1 MGETVFVYSGRDRQG
16 KLVRGRQRAANKET
30 VIRQLRQSNIY
41 PLEVKQAPRL
51 PDRRNITLPITL
63 PRPNWRH
70 WLEKPVKSRDLAIFS
85 RQFHTLIE
93 AGVPMLNALQVLQQQ
108 TANPKL
114 KRAIN
119 SLQAGLQQGAT
130 LSESIARHPTVFPYL
145 YAHLVEAGEL
155 GGVLDKVM
163 DSLSVTFEKDHQLKE
178 KIKSA
183 LIYPAVIITMT
194 MLVVAALQFFVLP
207 NLVGVLL
214 SLQVPLPATTR
225 ILLGVNSFLQHY
237 WFTVP
242 PIFFCLFLTL
252 RLALKTD
259 KGRYYFSAAS
269 LKAPIFGRL
278 VGNTIVARFCRTFGE
293 LLKSGV
299 PILVALEV
307 VQKSTGNVLFVQAL
321 SNVIESIR
329 AGQGL
334 ARPLAESGVFPPL
347 VVQMISVGEE
357 SGALEKLLEKAA
369 VFYENEVE
377 AVVTRLTAVIEP
389 VMIVIM
395 GGMVGFI
402 AISVLM
408 PLMTLVGRMSQ

>member
-1 MGETVFVYSGRDRQG
+1 M
-16 KLVRGRQRAANKET
+16 
-30 VIRQLRQSNIY
+30 
-41 PLEVKQAPRL
+41 
-51 PDRRNITLPITL
+51 
-63 PRPNWRH
+63 
-70 WLEKPVKSRDLAIFS
+70 
-85 RQFHTLIE
+85 
-93 AGVPMLNALQVLQQQ
+93 
-108 TANPKL
+108 
-114 KRAIN
+114 
-119 SLQAGLQQGAT
+119 
-130 LSESIARHPTVFPYL
+130 
-145 YAHLVEAGEL
+145 
-155 GGVLDKVM
+155 LDKVLE
-163 DSLSVTFEKDHQLKE
+163 SLSVTFEKEHQLKE

-194 MLVVAALQFFVLP
+194 LLVVAALQFFVLP

-214 SLQVPLPATTR
+214 SLQVPLPASTR
-225 ILLGVNSFLQHY
+225 LLMAVNSYLQHFWFTIPLIIIALYLALRLLG
-237 WFTVP
+237 
-242 PIFFCLFLTL
+242 
-252 RLALKTD
+252 KTAR
-259 KGRYYFSAAS
+259 GRYWLAVSS
-269 LKAPIFGRL
+269 LQAPIFGRL
-278 VGNTIVARFCRTFGE
+278 VRNTIVARFCRTFGE

-321 SNVIESIR
+321 KRVIASIR

-402 AISVLM
+402 AISVLL
-408 PLMTLVGRMSQ
+408 PLMTMVGRMSQ

>member
-1 MGETVFVYSGRDRQG
+1 MGETVFIYAGRNSQG
-16 KLVRGRQRAANKET
+16 KLVRGRQKATDREA
-30 VIRQLRQSNIY
+30 VIRQLRQNNIY

-51 PDRRNITLPITL
+51 PDRHSISL
-63 PRPNWRH
+63 PRPNWRR
-70 WLEKPVKSRDLAIFS
+70 WLERPVKSRDLAIFS

-93 AGVPMLNALQVLQQQ
+93 AGVPMLNALQVLEQQ
-108 TANPKL
+108 TTHPGF
-114 KRAIN
+114 RHTIN

-130 LSESIARHPTVFPYL
+130 LSESIARHPHVFPYL
-145 YAHLVEAGEL
+145 YTHLIEAGEL
-155 GGVLDKVM
+155 GGVLDKVLE
-163 DSLSVTFEKDHQLKE
+163 SLSVTFEKEHQLKE

-194 MLVVAALQFFVLP
+194 LLVVAALQFFVLP

-214 SLQVPLPATTR
+214 SLQVPLPASTR
-225 ILLGVNSFLQHY
+225 LLLGVNSFLQHY
-237 WFTVP
+237 WFTLP
-242 PIFFCLFLTL
+242 LIFFSIFLSL
-252 RLALKTD
+252 RLFWKTE
-259 KGRYYFSAAS
+259 KGRYYFSTAS
-269 LKAPIFGRL
+269 LKAPVLGRL
-278 VGNTIVARFCRTFGE
+278 VTNTIIARFCRTFGE

-321 SNVIESIR
+321 DRVIASIR

-377 AVVTRLTAVIEP
+377 AVVARLTAVIEP

-402 AISVLM
+402 AISVLL
-408 PLMTLVGRMSQ
+408 PLMTMVGRMSQ

>member
-1 MGETVFVYSGRDRQG
+1 MGETIFIYAGRNSQG
-16 KLVRGRQRAANKET
+16 KLVRGRQRAADRET
-30 VIRQLRQSNIY
+30 VIRQLRQNNIF

-51 PDRRNITLPITL
+51 PDRHNINL
-63 PRPNWRH
+63 PRPDWRR
-70 WLEKPVKSRDLAIFS
+70 WLERPVKSRDLAIFS

-93 AGVPMLNALQVLQQQ
+93 AGVPMLNALQVLEQQ
-108 TANPKL
+108 TALPGF
-114 KRAIN
+114 KRTIG

-130 LSESIARHPTVFPYL
+130 LSEAIARHPTVFPYL

-155 GGVLDKVM
+155 GGVLDKVLE
-163 DSLSVTFEKDHQLKE
+163 SLSVTFEKEHQLKE

-194 MLVVAALQFFVLP
+194 FLVVAALQFFVLP

-225 ILLGVNSFLQHY
+225 LLLSVNNYLQHY
-237 WFTVP
+237 WFTIP
-242 PIFFCLFLTL
+242 LFIFTLYLAL
-252 RLALKTD
+252 RLWGKTAR
-259 KGRYYFSAAS
+259 GRYFFASAS
-269 LKAPIFGRL
+269 LNAPIIGRL
-278 VGNTIVARFCRTFGE
+278 VKNTIVARFCRTFGE

-307 VQKSTGNVLFVQAL
+307 MQKSTGNVLFVQAL
-321 SNVIESIR
+321 NKVIDSIR

-334 ARPLAESGVFPPL
+334 ARPLAESGIFPPL

-377 AVVTRLTAVIEP
+377 AVVARLTAVIEP
-389 VMIVIM
+389 LMIVIM

-402 AISVLM
+402 AISVLL